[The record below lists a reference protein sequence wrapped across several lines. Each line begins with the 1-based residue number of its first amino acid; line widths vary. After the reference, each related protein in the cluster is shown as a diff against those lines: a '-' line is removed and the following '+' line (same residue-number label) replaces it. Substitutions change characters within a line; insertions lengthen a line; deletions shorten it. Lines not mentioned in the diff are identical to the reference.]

1 MSILWNKMLI
11 TKHFAKVSVFIL
23 GLFIPFLSVNAQ
35 SNIPV
40 EHYWVDS
47 VYNSLSLEQR
57 IGQLIMARANQ
68 PNQGYNPEIET
79 YIRQYNLGGV
89 TFFKGEPESQ
99 LVQTNR
105 WQQLAQTPLL
115 ISIDGEWG
123 LGMRLS
129 NTISYPLQMTLGAV
143 QDEQLIREMGTQIA
157 EQCKRM
163 GIHMNFAPVVDVNN
177 NPKNPVIGMRS
188 FGEDANAVSRKAL
201 AYALAMQ
208 KAGILTIAKH
218 FPGHGNTQTDS
229 HYTLPVVEESLKE
242 LKQLPLIPFQQLID
256 SGLNGMMVAHLYLP
270 ELAETENLSSS
281 LSYRIVTDLLKH
293 QMGFDGLVV
302 TDALDMK
309 GATQYAGNEN
319 PSLQALKAGNDIL
332 LLPEHVPAAI
342 AAIRA
347 AAETDSLVMQRV
359 AESCRKVLRYKYL
372 AGLHVY
378 RPDFVEGL
386 HQDLHQ
392 EKYRLLVQ
400 KLFDEAITLVENKDN
415 TLPLTP
421 EKMQDIKYATL
432 VLGESEQTLFQRT
445 LKANGLIAD
454 HYQLDNTADQTYRD
468 QLLTKLEAYDLVLV
482 AVQNTNIL
490 ASKKFGIS
498 EETIKFFEQLSKNT
512 PVTLSLFA
520 SPYALDF
527 FEFNKQVKA
536 VLVGYQDKPEALM
549 AAARIMMGK
558 TTAKGKLPV
567 TATATYQ
574 LGAGIDLS
582 AFKASFERPSGKIE
596 NLYTLKIDSIA
607 EAGIAKKAY
616 PGCQIVA
623 LHKGQVI
630 YDKNFGTLAADGIQA
645 VESHHIYDLASL
657 TKIFASTLAV
667 MKLAEDSLLSVDDT
681 LGMYFPYLRKTDK
694 AGLSIKEIL
703 AHQSGLD
710 GWIPYYLETISPNG
724 PLPGFYAAGSNEDYP
739 NRVAE
744 NMYIERI
751 YRNVIFQQIADSP
764 LKEKAYRYS
773 DLGFYFIPQLVELLT
788 NMPFDLYLEKNFY
801 EPMGLTHTLFRP
813 LRKYPADSIAP
824 TENDLVFRQQTL
836 RGDVHD
842 QGAAM
847 LGGISGH
854 AGLFS
859 NARESA
865 LIMQMLLN
873 GGSLNGLQLLKPET
887 IAYFNTVHFR
897 EQENRRGLGFDKP
910 PIEEHLRFRTP
921 GESASPESF
930 GHTGFTGTFA
940 WADPANELVVVFLSN
955 RVHPDAS
962 NPLLMRLNIR
972 TNIHELFYKAVSM
985 ADTAS

>member
-1 MSILWNKMLI
+1 MIMQRNRILI
-11 TKHFAKVSVFIL
+11 TKHFCSIGMLLL
-23 GLFIPFLSVNAQ
+23 GLLLKSFSVTAQ
-35 SNIPV
+35 AGLQSD
-40 EHYWVDS
+40 HWVDS
-47 VYNSLSLEQR
+47 VYKSLTLEQR
-57 IGQLIMARANQ
+57 IGQLIMARANH
-68 PNQGYNPEIET
+68 PNKGYYPEIET

-99 LVQTNR
+99 LIQTNR
-105 WQQLAQTPLL
+105 WQQLAQTPML

-143 QDEQLIREMGTQIA
+143 QNDQLLREMGTQVA
-157 EQCKRM
+157 EQCQRM

-188 FGEDANAVSRKAL
+188 FGEDANAVSRKGL
-201 AYALAMQ
+201 AYGMAMQ
-208 KAGILTIAKH
+208 KAGILTTAKH
-218 FPGHGNTQTDS
+218 FPGHGNTQSDS
-229 HYTLPVVEESLKE
+229 HYTLPVVEETLKD

-256 SGLNGMMVAHLYLP
+256 SGLSGMMVAHLYLP
-270 ELAETENLSSS
+270 ELAETKNLSSS
-281 LSYRIVTDLLKH
+281 LSYRIVTELLKNE
-293 QMGFDGLVV
+293 MGFDGLVV

-309 GATQYAGNEN
+309 GATQYAGKEN

-332 LLPEHVPAAI
+332 LLPENVPVAI
-342 AAIRA
+342 AAIRE
-347 AAETDSLVMQRV
+347 AAENDPLVMKRV
-359 AESCRKVLRYKYL
+359 EESCRKVLSYKYL
-372 AGLHVY
+372 AGLNTY
-378 RPDFVEGL
+378 RPSFVEGL
-386 HQDLHQ
+386 HQDLHK
-392 EKYRLLVQ
+392 ESYRLLVQ
-400 KLFDEAITLVENKDN
+400 RLFDEAITVVENKDN

-421 EKMQDIKYATL
+421 EKMQGKKYATL
-432 VLGESEQTLFQRT
+432 VLGESEQTLFQRA

-454 HYQLDNTADQTYRD
+454 HYQLANTADQTFRD

-482 AVQNTNIL
+482 AIQNTNIL

-498 EETIKFFEQLSKNT
+498 DEAIKFFEQLSMNT
-512 PVTLSLFA
+512 PVALSLFA

-527 FEFNKQVKA
+527 FEINKQVKTVMVA
-536 VLVGYQDKPEALM
+536 YQDKPEAMM
-549 AAARIMMGK
+549 AAARIIMGK
-558 TTAKGKLPV
+558 ANAKGRLPV
-567 TATATYQ
+567 TATEKYQ

-582 AFKASFERPSGKIE
+582 AYKASYERPSGKIE
-596 NLYTLKIDSIA
+596 NYYTLKIDSIA
-607 EAGIAKKAY
+607 EAGIEKKAY
-616 PGCQIVA
+616 PGCQIIA
-623 LHKGQVI
+623 LHKGNVI
-630 YDKNFGTLAADGIQA
+630 YEKNFGTLDANGIQSVA
-645 VESHHIYDLASL
+645 SHHLYDLASL
-657 TKIFASTLAV
+657 TKVFASTLAI
-667 MKLAEDSLLSVDDT
+667 MKLTEDSLLSVDDS

-694 AGLSIKEIL
+694 AGISIKEIL
-703 AHQSGLD
+703 SHQSGFD

-724 PLPGFYAAGSNEDYP
+724 PLPGFYAAAGNEDYP

-764 LKEKAYRYS
+764 LKEKTYRYS
-773 DLGFYFIPQLVELLT
+773 DLGYYFIPQLVELLT

-801 EPMGLTHTLFRP
+801 EPMGLTHTMFRP
-813 LRKYPADSIAP
+813 LRKFSSDSIAP

-887 IAYFNTVHFR
+887 IAYFNTVYFR

-910 PIEEHLRFRTP
+910 PIEEKPRFRTP
-921 GESASPESF
+921 GESASPDSF

-962 NPLLMRLNIR
+962 NPLLMRMNIR
-972 TNIHELFYKAVSM
+972 TDIHELFYKAVAV